1 MNKDKRQDE
10 KKKEKQKLGECVLL
24 QRALYLFS
32 SILCTYKWPLSEG
45 IQHGCGHYIAV
56 YLSQSGSGLC

>member
-1 MNKDKRQDE
+1 MNKDKREDE
-10 KKKEKQKLGECVLL
+10 KKEKQKSGECVLL

-32 SILCTYKWPLSEG
+32 SILGTHKSPLSEG

-56 YLSQSGSGLC
+56 YLLQSGSGLC